1 MGRGDES
8 WHDDVGVTGDRAM
21 PERIGSLPRQNSFD
35 LRKFEGEEIGDLL
48 GSEVVLR
55 EGEDRFDLILPDSLL
70 DSLLNSLLNS
80 QLDSFLD
87 SFLDPDLFESF
98 RGGFHSGFLRDRS
111 HNVIEL
117 LVGYVFVD
125 VARIIEG
132 DKDDFFYYIM
142 RGGSLPSEFYQKVEE
157 AAGIFED
164 MLHGEERRPGQ
175 DILEGSDSGVV
186 D

>member
-70 DSLLNSLLNS
+70 NSLLNPLLNS

-87 SFLDPDLFESF
+87 SFLDPDLFEPF
-98 RGGFHSGFLRDRS
+98 RGGELPGALVSGASIDDGVVHKDPFLS
-111 HNVIEL
+111 HCR
-117 LVGYVFVD
+117 
-125 VARIIEG
+125 ARTLSTS
-132 DKDDFFYYIM
+132 
-142 RGGSLPSEFYQKVEE
+142 GSSR
-157 AAGIFED
+157 
-164 MLHGEERRPGQ
+164 ERRSA
-175 DILEGSDSGVV
+175 ICWGVKLCFERERIV
-186 D
+186 LI